1 MPNRIGL
8 NYLRGFDSLSDA
20 EKDAFLKS
28 QSSILSVFKSRPEYY
43 NKAVNILY
51 DNYKFKKLYGQKD
64 FDAHPGYE
72 SRNNLL
78 KARVISKAFH
88 DNFSKNSNY
97 EELNNGLDLQG
108 KLDLL
113 RNKNYLT
120 DNEIV
125 SNFKK
130 NKVKYK
136 ENMELM
142 SKAHKW
148 EDPWDYTP
156 FIDRHAVGKNPM
168 EAMKDEQESNKN
180 ILDKLYSQVQ
190 KRRENNVSNETNAIY
205 NAMLEANAKGGTSL
219 AKLTKD
225 FDTIANSTSPY
236 YSQFKDSKWLKNYNN
251 EDKLKDYAKLMALS
265 QKYGDGVATAYLNR
279 SMQNKVAKAQD
290 WAFTG
295 NTLMGVATTMVSDL
309 GSQIAMINTLKYWD
323 NPEILG
329 KINQGYTPK
338 YDEKTGKFIGYVK
351 NNDIWSNP
359 AYWNDMYM
367 YNTFSPTEIETIK
380 QKGGVSKNINVREY
394 GWNPNEHFISFDTAY
409 EGIKQGGHIL
419 AGLLE
424 SAAGGVVGRVAGK
437 MAGVAGQYI
446 MRGAQMAN
454 MSAKAMNALSKTGNV
469 MSKVATKTHNLA
481 MAGLAGL
488 NGPQGE
494 AMGTFNEQL
503 ENNIEVIKENEK
515 ARLKKFYKNIDYNSN
530 EARQSINAIY
540 SQLKQKDLKRVSSA
554 SREGRMR
561 PLPMSDETLM
571 KQAKQIYTNNLLS
584 VEKNRLEKEY
594 KKAELEASTNAA
606 KTYMVNWAMDWA
618 KEAIMAHGVQ
628 KFKMAKG
635 ARIGEADN
643 FNTSNIIKDIKTGGV
658 RRVVDEAGKE
668 VRRVGAKNLAKG
680 AAKQI
685 VSGFADEYLDG
696 INANF
701 SEAAGSNAFKQYI
714 NNQYNP
720 GAYKDTIEGV
730 YGNLIS
736 GINGAFA
743 GLTDRENL
751 YEGFIGGIT
760 PFISF
765 MPNIGSPFLGK
776 EAWNA
781 VVKGKD
787 MLGNKMSI
795 ASRMSYLINNPLLEE
810 YSMLKRQDMAIDNNI
825 NNINKIIK
833 QYKDNGGIDDAA
845 KAMSATSDY
854 SSDYGNPKSSVM
866 SAEDNKLFNAF
877 NLMTVAKILEGM
889 EGGTKSAFYEQ
900 TLDRLKRLSEGN
912 LNSREM
918 DEEVTKF
925 LADPDNK
932 SILDNNTPEQARVI
946 AEGRLR
952 RNSQFFMDLYKKKE
966 EIETKLKNSPSLQ
979 RQDPRLLQAM
989 EYQLLAKD
997 NWKERLKLLEQETG
1011 TSFTNTEQEYHPNLE
1026 MIYGSPTSRKVA
1038 LKARERDSEQIDKA
1052 QRQIEIDNKKSNET
1066 IESLQE
1072 QKANATTEDERNGIE
1087 AKIKQEENL
1096 IKSRILRSNQLK
1108 IQQGTIKEEINVIN
1122 DLIKDTTGKP
1132 ILDTSSTFTVDG
1144 ILNSDAR
1151 TRAEILND
1159 NNRKRFTK
1167 KQQAVID
1174 KAKAKLT
1181 QQDPTALQKIQ
1192 DAGTLAHR
1200 IEDADK
1206 VYNTLLNNGDLAI
1219 AYFDAQ
1225 DELRNRNAI
1234 SESLQE
1240 DIDKNYSKI
1249 SKAIEKKGKDGNT
1262 DLDNLKN
1269 TLLPMSSAVINAYME
1284 DNPDNS
1290 MLLQPY
1296 LDLSNLDNDVIPIIR
1311 EMSKS
1316 DAEKD
1321 IFLTNYAILRQRA
1334 NNRDEL
1340 MNLMEK
1346 AIDDDAPEETRKEFK
1361 DILDEL
1367 QSLGYQRDAT
1377 VLENREKRKERE
1389 AKQKSKKT
1397 DNKAKET
1404 TQKESKDNS
1413 EEYTPEGGISIED
1426 NNREEEVVPNDQ
1438 MSAVNEEEDD
1448 TQVSGWNPLEY
1459 DNDEDVQPEHSLN
1472 PNGSE
1477 REEEIAE
1484 GGNNPLDWIDPDE
1497 NKLSSNTDVLKES
1510 SISGLM
1516 SKEAKERTVVLGSIK
1531 GSVKGRD
1538 TSIDLTA
1545 TLHVNGDKRTIDFML
1560 GGAESTYDILLPNN
1574 DSMERFSIKKMV
1586 SDGNDWYFIG
1596 NFEGRN
1602 EERLKVPENYF
1613 NTKNSKSS
1621 NNDDSNI
1628 TTVEYRSASG
1638 THSIQAIPVHFK
1650 DLKPGDKFLNDSK
1663 IICTFVERL
1672 NDKEAIII
1680 DGDSGRKAIV
1690 GTTNSGMNWEYWL
1703 KKDPVIY
1710 KIANNKNDTEKA
1722 TKEKARIYKVDKN
1735 KEYSTSD
1742 ILSSKGKTKEDAK
1755 GNIYA
1760 ESPSI
1765 QDDIKN
1771 LPEEERQ
1778 NIDIIP
1784 TMVKDNEEL
1793 NREIEAE
1800 QATTPSTNLS
1810 GNAMS
1815 EWKSGNNYDNVLD
1828 GFGRLEHKQG
1838 RSEND
1843 HMNKFYAFTKE
1854 WHIQDTIDHDLAR
1867 ILEKNPNI
1875 KVKLMRVN
1883 DKKNITDM
1891 FLVIDYDDSV
1901 NPGITL
1907 IHRSNNGVITSN
1919 GAKYLVIGTGGY
1931 ASTNKAAKELYEK
1944 VWKGKLYTK
1953 SFGTEGFFTKHPEE
1967 QYYVMDDYYT
1977 YIVPGSIIPGFRVKQ
1992 LEDDEKGD
2000 DKRDV
2005 LEMLK
2010 DPKRN
2015 PMRLTIE
2022 SLGWGIQYKND
2033 FKTVNIKSGTIM
2045 CPSSA
2050 EHSAGNVYVL
2060 FQAANGK
2067 YFPAHINDCRY
2078 KDLREGQLKDS
2089 VNEALNNLCS
2099 VDLETRR
2106 NAIIKLSSLFVF
2118 KQKNSDNTKAG
2129 DCILTNDTGF
2139 ITFLK
2144 EGNTVGSIKVTDT
2157 IDRSKIFD
2165 LFSAMNPR
2173 VRVSITQL
2181 NNVKSL
2187 EVLSEAGALTTDLAE
2202 LALAGSSYQIYGID
2216 SEGKILKPKESK
2228 PSNSNK
2234 DDTKKKDKDVH
2245 EHRVRHYNN
2254 NDNSNKY
2261 YVYNDLTGKYY
2272 QDGTELDEEKDASLI
2287 KELNYIRCKSNYQF
2301 ISRFN
2306 NTEYYIVNDSKEH
2319 PLVIEINR
2327 TSNKV
2332 KELDEST
2339 SRKKIEDYNKSNSTT
2354 KRQVNVEK
2362 EIKKDEKKPEPSTP
2376 ETGVID
2382 NNNVREEE
2390 KPEVNLYEDGITGA
2404 EDMEAEGDVYNS
2416 TDITDEDNN
2425 KSSQDNELPFGESS
2439 SEGGNNINNEESSET
2454 GSTSTMSFTELYNNP
2469 LHKKT
2474 IQQVL
2479 KKKKLYSKNIDE
2491 VIKKLKS
2498 LKIETDNI
2506 DSSENGINTWIET
2519 VKNCR

>member
-8 NYLRGFDSLSDA
+8 NYLRSFDSLSDA

-28 QSSILSVFKSRPEYY
+28 QSSILSIFKSKPDYY

-97 EELNNGLDLQG
+97 AELNNGLDLQG

-113 RNKNYLT
+113 HNKNYLT
-120 DNEIV
+120 DSEIAN
-125 SNFKK
+125 NFKT

-190 KRRENNVSNETNAIY
+190 KRRENSVTNETNAVY
-205 NAMLEANAKGGTSL
+205 NAMLEANVKGDTSL

-225 FDTIANSTSPY
+225 FETIANESSPY
-236 YSQFKDSKWLKNYNN
+236 YAQFKDSKWLKNYSN

-279 SMQNKVAKAQD
+279 SMQNRVAKAQD

-367 YNTFSPTEIETIK
+367 YNTFSPTEIEIIK

-424 SAAGGVVGRVAGK
+424 SAAGGVIGRAAGK

-454 MSAKAMNALSKTGNV
+454 MGAKTMNALSKTGNAV
-469 MSKVATKTHNLA
+469 SKVAAKTHNLA

-503 ENNIEVIKENEK
+503 ENNIEAIKENEK
-515 ARLKKFYKNIDYNSN
+515 VRLKKFYENIDYNSK

-540 SQLKQKDLKRVSSA
+540 NQLKQKDLKRVNNA
-554 SREGRMR
+554 SKEGRMR

-571 KQAKQIYTNNLLS
+571 KQAKQLYTNNLLD
-584 VEKNRLEKEY
+584 VEKSKLEKEY

-618 KEAIMAHGVQ
+618 KEAIMTHGIQ

-643 FNTSNIIKDIKTGGV
+643 FSASNIIKDIKTGGV
-658 RRVVDEAGKE
+658 RRAVDEAGKE

-720 GAYKDTIEGV
+720 GAYKDTVEGI

-751 YEGFIGGIT
+751 YEGFIGAIS
-760 PFISF
+760 PLVSF
-765 MPNIGSPFLGK
+765 MPNVGTPFLGK

-781 VVKGKD
+781 VVNGKD
-787 MLGNKMSI
+787 MLGNKMGI

-810 YSMLKRQDMAIDNNI
+810 YSQLKKQDAIIDNNI
-825 NNINKIIK
+825 NSINKIIK

-845 KAMSATSDY
+845 KAVSAVSDY
-854 SSDYGNPKSSVM
+854 SSDYSNQPSSVM
-866 SAEDNKLFNAF
+866 SSEDSKLFNAF
-877 NLMTVAKILEGM
+877 NLMTVVKSLKNI

-900 TLDRLKRLSEGN
+900 TLDRLKGLADGT
-912 LNSREM
+912 LNGKEM
-918 DEEVTKF
+918 EEEVTKF

-932 SILDNNTPEQARVI
+932 SILDNNTPEQARAI
-946 AEGRLR
+946 AEERLKK
-952 RNSQFFMDLYKKKE
+952 NAKFFMDLSKKKE
-966 EIETKLKNSPSLQ
+966 EIETKLNNSPSLQ
-979 RQDPRLLQAM
+979 KQDKRLVQAL

-997 NWKERLKLLEQETG
+997 NWKERLKTLEEETG
-1011 TSFTNTEQEYHPNLE
+1011 VSFTNTEQEYNPNLK
-1026 MIYGSPTSRKVA
+1026 MIYGSTTSMKVA
-1038 LKARERDSEQIDKA
+1038 LKARERDSEQIDKT
-1052 QRQIEIDNKKSNET
+1052 QKQIEIDNKKSNAT

-1072 QKANATTEDERNGIE
+1072 QKANATTEDEKNSIE
-1087 AKIKQEENL
+1087 DKIKQEENL
-1096 IKSRILRSNQLK
+1096 ISSRILRSNQLK
-1108 IQQGTIKEEINVIN
+1108 IQQSTIKEEINTLN
-1122 DLIKDTTGKP
+1122 DLIKDSTGKP
-1132 ILDTSSTFTVDG
+1132 VLDTSSTFTVDG

-1206 VYNTLLNNGDLAI
+1206 VYNTLLNNGDLAV

-1225 DELRNRNAI
+1225 DELRNRKAV

-1240 DIDKNYSKI
+1240 EINKNYSKI
-1249 SKAIEKKGKDGNT
+1249 DEALKKKDKDGNT

-1284 DNPDNS
+1284 DNPDNNI
-1290 MLLQPY
+1290 LLQPY
-1296 LDLSNLDNDVIPIIR
+1296 LDLSNLDADVVPVIR

-1316 DAEKD
+1316 DTEENA
-1321 IFLTNYAILRQRA
+1321 LLANYASLRQRA

-1340 MNLMEK
+1340 MNFMEK
-1346 AIDDDAPEETRKEFK
+1346 TIDDNNAPEETRKAFEN
-1361 DILDEL
+1361 ILNEL

-1377 VLENREKRKERE
+1377 VLESREKRKKRE
-1389 AKQKSKKT
+1389 AEQKAKKEG
-1397 DNKAKET
+1397 NKAKET

-1413 EEYTPEGGISIED
+1413 EEHTPEGDISDED
-1426 NNREEEVVPNDQ
+1426 NNKEEEVVPNDQ
-1438 MSAVNEEEDD
+1438 MSAINEEEDD
-1448 TQVSGWNPLEY
+1448 TQVSEWNPLDY
-1459 DNDEDVQPEHSLN
+1459 DNDEDVRPEHSLN
-1472 PNGSE
+1472 PNDSE
-1477 REEEIAE
+1477 REEEISE

-1510 SISGLM
+1510 SISNLM
-1516 SKEAKERTVVLGSIK
+1516 SKDAKEGTVVLGSIK

-1545 TLHVNGDKRTIDFML
+1545 TLHVNGDKRTIDFMF
-1560 GGAESTYDILLPNN
+1560 GGTESTYDILLPNN
-1574 DSMERFSIKKMV
+1574 DSMKRFSIKKMT

-1602 EERLKVPENYF
+1602 EERIKVPENYF

-1621 NNDDSNI
+1621 NNEDSNI

-1638 THSIQAIPVHFK
+1638 THPIQAIPVHFK
-1650 DLKPGDKFLNDSK
+1650 DLKPGDRFLNDSK
-1663 IICTFVERL
+1663 IICTFVERI

-1710 KIANNKNDTEKA
+1710 KIVDNKNDTEKA
-1722 TKEKARIYKVDKN
+1722 TKEKARIYKVDDH

-1755 GNIYA
+1755 GNVYA
-1760 ESPSI
+1760 ESPNI
-1765 QDDIKN
+1765 EDDIKS
-1771 LPEEERQ
+1771 LPKEERQ
-1778 NIDIIP
+1778 KIDTNP
-1784 TMVKDNEEL
+1784 TMDKDNEEL
-1793 NREIEAE
+1793 NKEIEDE
-1800 QATTPSTNLS
+1800 QETALSTNFS

-1815 EWKSGNNYDNVLD
+1815 EWKCGNKYGNVLD

-1854 WHIQDTIDHDLAR
+1854 WYIQDTIDHDLAK

-1883 DKKNITDM
+1883 DKKSITDM
-1891 FLVIDYDDSV
+1891 FLVVDYNDSI
-1901 NPGITL
+1901 NPGITS
-1907 IHRSNNGVITSN
+1907 IHRSDNGVITSN

-1931 ASTNKAAKELYEK
+1931 ASTNNTARKLYEE
-1944 VWKGKLYTK
+1944 VWKGKLYAK
-1953 SFGTEGFFTKHPEE
+1953 SFGSKGFFTEHPDEK
-1967 QYYVMDDYYT
+1967 YYVMDDYYT
-1977 YIVPGSIIPGFRVKQ
+1977 HIVPGSIIPGFRVKQ
-1992 LEDDEKGD
+1992 LEDDEKGND
-2000 DKRDV
+2000 RRDV

-2015 PMRLTIE
+2015 PLGLTIE
-2022 SLGWGIQYKND
+2022 HLGWGIQYERD
-2033 FKTVNIKSGTIM
+2033 FKTINIKSGTIM
-2045 CPSSA
+2045 YPSSIN
-2050 EHSAGNVYVL
+2050 HSKGNVYVL
-2060 FQAANGK
+2060 FKATNGK

-2078 KDLREGQLKDS
+2078 
-2089 VNEALNNLCS
+2089 
-2099 VDLETRR
+2099 
-2106 NAIIKLSSLFVF
+2106 
-2118 KQKNSDNTKAG
+2118 
-2129 DCILTNDTGF
+2129 
-2139 ITFLK
+2139 
-2144 EGNTVGSIKVTDT
+2144 
-2157 IDRSKIFD
+2157 
-2165 LFSAMNPR
+2165 P
-2173 VRVSITQL
+2173 
-2181 NNVKSL
+2181 
-2187 EVLSEAGALTTDLAE
+2187 
-2202 LALAGSSYQIYGID
+2202 
-2216 SEGKILKPKESK
+2216 
-2228 PSNSNK
+2228 
-2234 DDTKKKDKDVH
+2234 
-2245 EHRVRHYNN
+2245 
-2254 NDNSNKY
+2254 
-2261 YVYNDLTGKYY
+2261 
-2272 QDGTELDEEKDASLI
+2272 
-2287 KELNYIRCKSNYQF
+2287 
-2301 ISRFN
+2301 
-2306 NTEYYIVNDSKEH
+2306 
-2319 PLVIEINR
+2319 
-2327 TSNKV
+2327 
-2332 KELDEST
+2332 
-2339 SRKKIEDYNKSNSTT
+2339 
-2354 KRQVNVEK
+2354 
-2362 EIKKDEKKPEPSTP
+2362 
-2376 ETGVID
+2376 
-2382 NNNVREEE
+2382 
-2390 KPEVNLYEDGITGA
+2390 
-2404 EDMEAEGDVYNS
+2404 
-2416 TDITDEDNN
+2416 
-2425 KSSQDNELPFGESS
+2425 
-2439 SEGGNNINNEESSET
+2439 
-2454 GSTSTMSFTELYNNP
+2454 
-2469 LHKKT
+2469 
-2474 IQQVL
+2474 
-2479 KKKKLYSKNIDE
+2479 
-2491 VIKKLKS
+2491 
-2498 LKIETDNI
+2498 
-2506 DSSENGINTWIET
+2506 
-2519 VKNCR
+2519 

>member
-20 EKDAFLKS
+20 EKNAFLKS

-125 SNFKK
+125 NNFKK
-130 NKVKYK
+130 NRVKYK

-148 EDPWDYTP
+148 EDPWDSTP
-156 FIDRHAVGKNPM
+156 FIDRHAIGKNPM

-236 YSQFKDSKWLKNYNN
+236 YSQFKDSKWLRNYNN

-279 SMQNKVAKAQD
+279 SMQNRVAKAQD

-367 YNTFSPTEIETIK
+367 YNTFSPTEIEIIK

-394 GWNPNEHFISFDTAY
+394 GWNPNEHFLSFDTAY

-424 SAAGGVVGRVAGK
+424 SGAGGVVGRAAGK

-454 MSAKAMNALSKTGNV
+454 MSAKAMNALSKTGSV

-503 ENNIEVIKENEK
+503 ENNIEAIKENEK

-530 EARQSINAIY
+530 EAKQSINAIY
-540 SQLKQKDLKRVSSA
+540 NQLKQKDLNRVSSA

-584 VEKNRLEKEY
+584 AEKNRLEKEY

-643 FNTSNIIKDIKTGGV
+643 FNASNIIKDIKTGGV

-751 YEGFIGGIT
+751 YEGFIGAIT

-765 MPNIGSPFLGK
+765 MPNVGSPFLGK

-810 YSMLKRQDMAIDNNI
+810 YSTLKRQDMAIDNNI

-854 SSDYGNPKSSVM
+854 SSDYSNQKSSVM

-877 NLMTVAKILEGM
+877 NLMTVAKALENI

-1026 MIYGSPTSRKVA
+1026 MIYGSHASRKVA

-1052 QRQIEIDNKKSNET
+1052 LRQIEIDNNKSNAI

-1072 QKANATTEDERNGIE
+1072 QKANATTEDERNDIE
-1087 AKIKQEENL
+1087 TKIGQEENL

-1108 IQQGTIKEEINVIN
+1108 IQQNTIKEEMNTLN

-1132 ILDTSSTFTVDG
+1132 ILNTSSTFTVDG

-1174 KAKAKLT
+1174 KAKSKLT

-1206 VYNTLLNNGDLAI
+1206 VYNTLLNNGDLAV

-1240 DIDKNYSKI
+1240 DINKNYSKI
-1249 SKAIEKKGKDGNT
+1249 SKAIGKKDKDGNT

-1296 LDLSNLDNDVIPIIR
+1296 LDLSNLDNDVIPIIC

-1316 DAEKD
+1316 DAEKNTL
-1321 IFLTNYAILRQRA
+1321 LTNYATLRQRA

-1346 AIDDDAPEETRKEFK
+1346 AIDDDDAPEETRKEFK

-1438 MSAVNEEEDD
+1438 MSAVNEEEDE

-1459 DNDEDVQPEHSLN
+1459 DNNEDVQSEYSLN

-1484 GGNNPLDWIDPDE
+1484 GGNNPLDWIDPDK

-1510 SISGLM
+1510 SISDLM
-1516 SKEAKERTVVLGSIK
+1516 SKEAKERTVILGSVK

-1545 TLHVNGDKRTIDFML
+1545 TLHVNVDKRTIDFML

-1574 DSMERFSIKKMV
+1574 DSMERFSIKKMI

-1613 NTKNSKSS
+1613 NIKNSKSS

-1638 THSIQAIPVHFK
+1638 VHSIQAIPVHFK
-1650 DLKPGDKFLNDSK
+1650 DLKPGDRFLNDSK
-1663 IICTFVERL
+1663 IICTFIERL

-1742 ILSSKGKTKEDAK
+1742 ILSSKGKTKEDTK

-1765 QDDIKN
+1765 EDDIKN
-1771 LPEEERQ
+1771 LPEKERK
-1778 NIDIIP
+1778 NVNTTPI
-1784 TMVKDNEEL
+1784 MAKDNEEL

-1800 QATTPSTNLS
+1800 QTTTPSTNLS

-1843 HMNKFYAFTKE
+1843 HMNKFYTFTKE

-1883 DKKNITDM
+1883 DKKDITDM
-1891 FLVIDYDDSV
+1891 FLVVDYNDSI
-1901 NPGITL
+1901 NPGITS
-1907 IHRSNNGVITSN
+1907 IHRSSNGVITSN
-1919 GAKYLVIGTGGY
+1919 GAKYLVIGVGGY
-1931 ASTNKAAKELYEK
+1931 ARTNNAAKDLYEE
-1944 VWKGKLYTK
+1944 VWKGKLYAK

-1967 QYYVMDDYYT
+1967 QYYVMDNYYT

-2000 DKRDV
+2000 DRRDV

-2015 PMRLTIE
+2015 PMGLTIKT
-2022 SLGWGIQYKND
+2022 LGWGIQYEND

-2045 CPSSA
+2045 YPSSA
-2050 EHSAGNVYVL
+2050 DYSKGNVYVL

-2078 KDLREGQLKDS
+2078 KDLREGQLKDT
-2089 VNEALNNLCS
+2089 VDEALNDLCS
-2099 VDLETRR
+2099 VDLENRR
-2106 NAIIKLSSLFVF
+2106 KAIIKLSSLFVF

-2181 NNVKSL
+2181 SNVKSL

-2234 DDTKKKDKDVH
+2234 DDTKKKDKDAH
-2245 EHRVRHYNN
+2245 EHRVRHYD
-2254 NDNSNKY
+2254 NDNPNKY

-2306 NTEYYIVNDSKEH
+2306 DVEYYIVNDSKEH

-2332 KELDEST
+2332 KELDENT
-2339 SRKKIEDYNKSNSTT
+2339 SRKKIDDYNKSNSTT

-2362 EIKKDEKKPEPSTP
+2362 EIKKDEKKPEPSTS

-2382 NNNVREEE
+2382 SNNVREEE
-2390 KPEVNLYEDGITGA
+2390 KPEVNLYEDGITDA

-2416 TDITDEDNN
+2416 TDITDEENN
-2425 KSSQDNELPFGESS
+2425 KSSQNNELPFGESS

-2454 GSTSTMSFTELYNNP
+2454 GSTNTMSFTELYSNP
-2469 LHKKT
+2469 LHKKV

-2491 VIKKLKS
+2491 VIKELKS

-2506 DSSENGINTWIET
+2506 DSSEKGINTWVET
-2519 VKNCR
+2519 LKNCR